1 MLLIISLILI
11 QGFKL
16 PFYWNVFAVV
26 TYFLG
31 KAITVKPMDNGN
43 D

>member
-1 MLLIISLILI
+1 MLLVISLILI

-31 KAITVKPMDNGN
+31 KSITIKPIDDGN
-43 D
+43 